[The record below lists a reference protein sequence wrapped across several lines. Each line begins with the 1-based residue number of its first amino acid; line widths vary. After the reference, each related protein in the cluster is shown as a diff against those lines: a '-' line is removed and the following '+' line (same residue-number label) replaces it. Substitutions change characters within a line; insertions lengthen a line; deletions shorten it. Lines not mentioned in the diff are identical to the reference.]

1 MTDRDVEVKKL
12 VRYVINVID
21 IVHAFVVKHRNIRNI
36 VTQSKV
42 DQEYDQYAGQI
53 IKLAI
58 FGV

>member
-1 MTDRDVEVKKL
+1 MS
-12 VRYVINVID
+12 NQSQID
-21 IVHAFVVKHRNIRNI
+21 SKHRNIRNI